1 MLDYRGNGGSI
12 LKGQILYNCILRS
25 QVLTGYL
32 RYKTTFCLKE
42 TLDVQTMIFFIWR
55 KNVSFLRYIDFCV
68 YVKFTDFKICDVIIS
83 SAT

>member
-1 MLDYRGNGGSI
+1 MLDYRGRGGSI

-42 TLDVQTMIFFIWR
+42 TLDVQTMIFLFEEKMFR
-55 KNVSFLRYIDFCV
+55 F
-68 YVKFTDFKICDVIIS
+68 
-83 SAT
+83 